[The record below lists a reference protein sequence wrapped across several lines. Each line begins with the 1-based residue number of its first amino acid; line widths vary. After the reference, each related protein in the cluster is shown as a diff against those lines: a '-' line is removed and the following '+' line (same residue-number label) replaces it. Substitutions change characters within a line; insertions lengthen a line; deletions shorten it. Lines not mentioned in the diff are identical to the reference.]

1 MLESSVIQRFQAGRI
16 AAQEALGSR
25 GRKTWRRGDDLAR
38 ATLEQ
43 ARQFQAAVESGKV
56 DNYTQLQEGLGR
68 SKGHLYRFK
77 SMLKLPADVCEQIDQ
92 GVGRH
97 LTKRAIARICQGKD
111 PQVHAQVFAQECA
124 TATQKHTSRYQQ
136 APAPDDTGNPWVQV
150 TVVFNPSIW
159 KLKREAAQ
167 TREAKLRQVVAQQN
181 RRLATGA
188 VTAQSAAVQVGVVLA
203 QQRLSQCYQVRHGTT
218 EAGKP
223 RIDAVRDPDKWQ
235 RARARDGFH
244 VVVASPDV
252 QLTAVQQVELY
263 RSKDKIEKD
272 FREIKSVLELR
283 PVRHRTD
290 VKVRAH
296 VTLCILALAV
306 QRWLEQRLRS
316 AGRNESAAAALE
328 QLRCLR
334 LCGMRLPDRDEV
346 FATPTAA
353 TAEQRALAEALRVDW
368 ALTAADL
375 SKKIIKTH
383 T

>member
-1 MLESSVIQRFQAGRI
+1 M
-16 AAQEALGSR
+16 
-25 GRKTWRRGDDLAR
+25 
-38 ATLEQ
+38 
-43 ARQFQAAVESGKV
+43 
-56 DNYTQLQEGLGR
+56 
-68 SKGHLYRFK
+68 
-77 SMLKLPADVCEQIDQ
+77 
-92 GVGRH
+92 
-97 LTKRAIARICQGKD
+97 
-111 PQVHAQVFAQECA
+111 
-124 TATQKHTSRYQQ
+124 
-136 APAPDDTGNPWVQV
+136 
-150 TVVFNPSIW
+150 FNPSIW